1 MSDAITFGFV
11 IPTYGEYGNA
21 DAVHALVA
29 AGEELGYDDLWFGD
43 RAAVPSYAL
52 AFCDPAW
59 FESLACAYTALGAT
73 DRIRVGIDVL
83 VLPYREPLLLARS
96 TATADVL
103 SGGRFVLGVGV
114 GYLRGEFAAL
124 EVDIAARGALTDEHL
139 EILQQAWSAENP
151 ITHDGPHRHFADV
164 NTGPRPTNG
173 TVPVWVGGNH
183 PSAFRRA
190 ARFGDGWHP
199 LFPTPDDYAAGR
211 AAVATRLAD
220 LGRDPDGFTWSYSCP
235 ETQLT
240 AASGSERVSYTY
252 EAVGEIPDDFSYA
265 PPVPS
270 AADGRPR
277 FIGTSDEVKADVAEF
292 VAAGVRHF
300 TLRFW
305 AGTPGFTVERFRE
318 QLEWFAREVAPEFR

>member
-1 MSDAITFGFV
+1 MSDAVTFGFV
-11 IPTYGEYGNA
+11 VPTYGEYGTA
-21 DAVHALVA
+21 DSVRALVA
-29 AGEELGYDDLWFGD
+29 AGEALGYDDLWFGD

-52 AFCDPAW
+52 AFCDPGW

-73 DRIRVGIDVL
+73 SRIRVGIDVL

-124 EVDIAARGALTDEHL
+124 EVDIAARGALTDEYL
-139 EILQQAWSAENP
+139 EILQQAWSPENP
-151 ITHDGPHRHFADV
+151 ITHDGPYRHFADV
-164 NTGPRPTNG
+164 HTGPRPTNG
-173 TVPVWVGGNH
+173 AVPVWVGGNH

-211 AAVATRLAD
+211 AAVSAGLAD
-220 LGRDPDGFTWSYSCP
+220 LGRDVEGFEWSYSCP
-235 ETQLT
+235 ETQLST
-240 AASGSERVSYTY
+240 TSGTERVSYTY
-252 EAVGEIPDDFSYA
+252 EAAGEIPDDFTYA

-277 FIGTSDEVKADVAEF
+277 FIGTPDEVKGDVAEF

-305 AGTPGFTVERFRE
+305 AGTPGFTVEQFRE